1 MGTSPELMP
10 AVILAGGMATRLLP
24 LTEAVPKA
32 LIVVAGQPFLTHQ
45 LLRLKAQGIRRV
57 LLLVGHLGDM
67 IARQF
72 GDGSQL
78 GLSLEYSFDG
88 PVLLGTA
95 GAIRRALR
103 LLPERFFVLYGDSY
117 LTCDFGAAA
126 RAFSQSEACALM
138 TVYRNEN
145 RYDTSNVDFDGAR
158 IVRYDKR
165 HRTPTMRH
173 IDYGLGV
180 FDRSVFAAL
189 PADTAYD
196 LATVYQDLLAAGQ
209 LAAFEV
215 HERFYE
221 IGSHEGLH
229 ETERLLRREPRP

>member
-10 AVILAGGMATRLLP
+10 AVILAGGLATRLQP
-24 LTEAVPKA
+24 LTATIPKA

-57 LLLVGHLGDM
+57 LLLVGYLGDM
-67 IARQF
+67 IEREY

-95 GAIRRALR
+95 GAIRRAIR
-103 LLPERFFVLYGDSY
+103 FLPERFFVMYGDSY
-117 LTCDFGAAA
+117 LTCDFGAVA
-126 RAFSQSEACALM
+126 RAFSRSEARALM

-158 IVRYDKR
+158 ILRYDKR

-173 IDYGLGV
+173 IDYGLGA
-180 FDRSVFAAL
+180 FDRSVFTAL

-221 IGSHEGLH
+221 IGSSEGLE
-229 ETERLLRREPRP
+229 ETARLLGRAAPR

>member
-1 MGTSPELMP
+1 MP
-10 AVILAGGMATRLLP
+10 AVILAGGLATRLYP
-24 LTEAVPKA
+24 LTEAIPKA

-45 LLRLKAQGIRRV
+45 LLRLKDQGVRRI

-67 IARQF
+67 IARQY
-72 GDGSQL
+72 GDGSEL

-95 GAIRRALR
+95 GAIRRAMP

-117 LTCDFGAAA
+117 LTCDFSAVAH
-126 RAFSQSEACALM
+126 AFSQSGARGLM

-165 HRTPTMRH
+165 HRTRTMRH
-173 IDYGLGV
+173 IDYGLGA
-180 FDRSVFAAL
+180 FNRSVFAAL
-189 PADTAYD
+189 PVDTPYD
-196 LATVYQDLLAAGQ
+196 LATVYQDLLAAGK

-221 IGSHEGLH
+221 IGSQQGL
-229 ETERLLRREPRP
+229 EDTARLLGGIAQR

>member
-1 MGTSPELMP
+1 MP
-10 AVILAGGMATRLLP
+10 AVILAGGLATRLYP
-24 LTEAVPKA
+24 LTEAIPKA

-45 LLRLKAQGIRRV
+45 LLRLKDQGVRRV

-67 IARQF
+67 IAQRF

-78 GLSLEYSFDG
+78 GMSLEYSFDG

-95 GAIRRALR
+95 GAIRRAMP

-117 LTCDFGAAA
+117 LTCDFSAVAQ
-126 RAFSQSEACALM
+126 AFSQSGARALM
-138 TVYRNEN
+138 TVYHNEN
-145 RYDTSNVDFDGAR
+145 RYDTSNVDFNGER
-158 IVRYDKR
+158 ILRYDKQ
-165 HRTPTMRH
+165 HRAPGMRH
-173 IDYGLGV
+173 IDYGLGA

-189 PADTAYD
+189 PADTSYD

-221 IGSHEGLH
+221 IGSHQGLE
-229 ETERLLRREPRP
+229 ETARLLGGVAQR